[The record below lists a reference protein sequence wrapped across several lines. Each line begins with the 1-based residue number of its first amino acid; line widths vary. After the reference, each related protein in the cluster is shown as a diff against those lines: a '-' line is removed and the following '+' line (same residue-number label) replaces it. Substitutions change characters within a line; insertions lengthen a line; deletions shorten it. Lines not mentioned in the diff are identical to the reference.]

1 MVVLLVSRSLAL
13 FVSLCLSHASPAR
26 ARALSVA
33 NESSGQTKA
42 QSDISIALKT
52 ATKPSMQATGQMA
65 TATRTAALVLA
76 SANLFKMSL
85 TMTTT

>member
-1 MVVLLVSRSLAL
+1 MVLCLSLAHSL
-13 FVSLCLSHASPAR
+13 FLSLCLSLASPAP

-33 NESSGQTKA
+33 NESCGHTKA
-42 QSDISIALKT
+42 QSDICIASKT
-52 ATKPSMQATGQMA
+52 ATKSSMQAMGQMA